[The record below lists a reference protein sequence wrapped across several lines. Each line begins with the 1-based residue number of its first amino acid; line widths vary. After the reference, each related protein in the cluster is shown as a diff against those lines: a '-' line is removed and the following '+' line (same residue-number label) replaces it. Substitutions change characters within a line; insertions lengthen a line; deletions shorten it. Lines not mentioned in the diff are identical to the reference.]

1 MVNDCLVM
9 VMDGNSM
16 ISLIKE
22 KGLDECLEYIRGVR
36 ELLLEDNS
44 QQMVLILTNMQAI
57 ITDQRKKRRVSLQ
70 PPPHSIR
77 NPFFPS
83 RKTSSP
89 SCTSDCSCG
98 CVWWL

>member
-1 MVNDCLVM
+1 
-9 VMDGNSM
+9 M

-22 KGLDECLEYIRGVR
+22 KGLDLGLEYIRGVR
-36 ELLLEDNS
+36 ELLLEDKS

-70 PPPHSIR
+70 PPPHSIS